1 MTRSFC
7 LAIALSALPALAFAQ
22 QSSVFTTRGISWSP
36 TLTLQEFG
44 WDSNIENAP
53 ANPVSDMT
61 ATVKPGADAS
71 VNLAHAKLSGA
82 ALLEL
87 VYYDQSTRDRAF
99 NRRLNGR
106 AEFPLN
112 ALTPYVAFAQQ
123 GAKDRPTPEVD
134 TPQRHSDLDVNAG
147 ASVPVSSRVAIQF
160 AGRRQTTTYDK
171 EAIVRG
177 VSAATALD
185 YRQLGATVG
194 VRIALTP
201 LTSLG
206 IDLQRMRATYPLSPL
221 KTDES
226 SASHVSLEFAP
237 DAVIRGHAGIGWHK
251 QTSRDLALLPYNGV
265 VFDVDL
271 GYVLLDVTRITGRYN
286 KDTAVSV
293 EAPYYVSTAYGLDVS
308 QAFVGPTE
316 LIARYTRTNADYP
329 GDLTRAITPRLD
341 TLDIYGGGVAI
352 LMGKGSR
359 MTVTYEI
366 AKRQSVLELLTYDR
380 QRLFTSFV
388 LGL

>member
-1 MTRSFC
+1 MTRSLC
-7 LAIALSALPALAFAQ
+7 LTLVLSTVPAMAFAQ
-22 QSSVFTTRGISWSP
+22 QSSVFTTRGVSWSP
-36 TLTLQEFG
+36 TLTLQDFG

-53 ANPVSDMT
+53 TNPVTDMT

-71 VNLAHAKLSGA
+71 VNLAHAKLSGS
-82 ALLEL
+82 ALLEM

-99 NRRLNGR
+99 NRRFNGR
-106 AEFPLN
+106 AEFPLA
-112 ALTPYVAFAQQ
+112 ALTPFAAFAQQ
-123 GAKDRPTPEVD
+123 DAKDRPTPEVD
-134 TPQRHSDLDVNAG
+134 TPQRHNDLDLSAG
-147 ASVPVSSRVAIQF
+147 ASVPVSSRIAIQF
-160 AGRRQTTTYDK
+160 SGRRQTMTYDE

-194 VRIALTP
+194 VRVALTP

-221 KTDES
+221 KSDDS

-237 DAVIRGHAGIGWHK
+237 DAVIRGHAGLGWHK
-251 QTSRDLALLPYNGV
+251 QTSRDVAVLPYNGV

-271 GYVLLDVTRITGRYN
+271 GYVLLDVTRISGRYTR
-286 KDTAVSV
+286 DTAVSV
-293 EAPYYVSTAYGLDVS
+293 EAPYYLSTAYGLDVS
-308 QAFVGPTE
+308 QAFLGPTE
-316 LIARYTRTNADYP
+316 LIARYMRTNADYP
-329 GDLTRAITPRLD
+329 GDLTRAITPRVD

-352 LMGKGSR
+352 RMGKGSR
-359 MTVTYEI
+359 MTITYEI
-366 AKRQSVLELLTYDR
+366 AKRQSALELLTYDR
-380 QRLFTSFV
+380 QRLFTSFA